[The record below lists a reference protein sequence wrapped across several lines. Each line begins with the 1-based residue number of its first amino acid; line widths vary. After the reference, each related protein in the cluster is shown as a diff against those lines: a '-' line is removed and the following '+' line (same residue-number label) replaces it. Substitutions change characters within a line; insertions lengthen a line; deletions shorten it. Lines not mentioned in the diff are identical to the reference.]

1 MSDSTSES
9 GNTSP
14 SLLDRARGRDAHAW
28 SRIVH
33 LYSPLVFHWCR
44 QSGFD
49 SHDAAD
55 LMQDVFHAVSRNLD
69 EFDREKT
76 GAFRAWLWTIT
87 RNKIRDLARRPV
99 AVAEGGSS
107 ALERWREIPDGE
119 PVPDESSPS
128 GERRVSLL
136 VRSLDLIR
144 NDFQPLTWQAFEGV
158 ILQQRP
164 AAEVAKALG
173 ISLGSVYQ
181 ARARILRRLREELG
195 EWDDLVD
202 FTLSRS

>member
-1 MSDSTSES
+1 M
-9 GNTSP
+9 
-14 SLLDRARGRDAHAW
+14 
-28 SRIVH
+28 
-33 LYSPLVFHWCR
+33 YSPLVFHWCR